1 MKRRD
6 WLILAIVLVA
16 SLALFLLRPTTS
28 PTGGATQYLRIT
40 APNQSF
46 DLIPLDA
53 DKEITVAQEDGS
65 LNVVQVFRDGF
76 RMKESTCKN
85 QDCLHQGEVTTQ
97 NVGTRALANQI
108 ICLPNKVVL
117 ELVNAEEQTVEI
129 AP

>member
-16 SLALFLLRPTTS
+16 SLVLFLLRPTNS
-28 PTGGATQYLRIT
+28 ATDATLKYLRIT
-40 APNQSF
+40 APGQTF
-46 DLIPLDA
+46 DLVPLDG
-53 DKEITVAQEDGS
+53 DREVVISQEDGS
-65 LNVVQVFRDGF
+65 RNVVQVFRDGF
-76 RMKESTCKN
+76 RMKEATCKN

-97 NVGTRALANQI
+97 NVETRALANQI

-117 ELVNAEEQTVEI
+117 ELVNADEQTVEI